1 MKTNT
6 KTMRTIMFL
15 SLAIAMVL
23 IPANTATANE
33 FMQNRKEYETA
44 LNHATILTARLK
56 QDTENVQNKTIVTR
70 DDDDATRIAREA
82 LQSQLT
88 EATKIHMSQKEK
100 ATVFTVSSLT
110 DKTVKSNN
118 RIHSLIRSIDRTA
131 KSVDT
136 AIASH
141 KLDDMR
147 KKLADMVDKGK
158 RILESSNG
166 NVDDE
171 NNRDKLSDLLEKA
184 KDLMESTDVKT
195 MSVDVSELD
204 KLINKVS
211 DTTSGNYTPTRSNYG
226 SYTPTQSTPRG
237 YYSSMSCDL
246 TSAAD
251 HCQGAVDGGG
261 IVDLN
266 YGSGHVYAQ
275 HNNTGG
281 AWINNLQAGQTFTMN
296 GSTYRVNG
304 QSVQGAQYAPD
315 SGDWMQT
322 CNGNGN
328 HLVGITKIS

>member
-15 SLAIAMVL
+15 SLSIAMVL

-44 LNHATILTARLK
+44 LNHT
-56 QDTENVQNKTIVTR
+56 VT
-70 DDDDATRIAREA
+70 
-82 LQSQLT
+82 
-88 EATKIHMSQKEK
+88 
-100 ATVFTVSSLT
+100 
-110 DKTVKSNN
+110 
-118 RIHSLIRSIDRTA
+118 
-131 KSVDT
+131 
-136 AIASH
+136 
-141 KLDDMR
+141 
-147 KKLADMVDKGK
+147 
-158 RILESSNG
+158 
-166 NVDDE
+166 
-171 NNRDKLSDLLEKA
+171 
-184 KDLMESTDVKT
+184 
-195 MSVDVSELD
+195 
-204 KLINKVS
+204 
-211 DTTSGNYTPTRSNYG
+211 
-226 SYTPTQSTPRG
+226 
-237 YYSSMSCDL
+237 L

-266 YGSGHVYAQ
+266 YGNGHVYAQ

-304 QSVQGAQYAPD
+304 QSVQGAQYAPG

>member
-1 MKTNT
+1 
-6 KTMRTIMFL
+6 
-15 SLAIAMVL
+15 
-23 IPANTATANE
+23 
-33 FMQNRKEYETA
+33 MQ
-44 LNHATILTARLK
+44 
-56 QDTENVQNKTIVTR
+56 
-70 DDDDATRIAREA
+70 
-82 LQSQLT
+82 
-88 EATKIHMSQKEK
+88 
-100 ATVFTVSSLT
+100 
-110 DKTVKSNN
+110 
-118 RIHSLIRSIDRTA
+118 
-131 KSVDT
+131 
-136 AIASH
+136 
-141 KLDDMR
+141 
-147 KKLADMVDKGK
+147 
-158 RILESSNG
+158 
-166 NVDDE
+166 
-171 NNRDKLSDLLEKA
+171 
-184 KDLMESTDVKT
+184 T

-204 KLINKVS
+204 KLIKSVS
-211 DTTSGNYTPTRSNYG
+211 DDMNARQSRIGQERQQSVASASYSQPSNITSGNYTPTRSNYG

-266 YGSGHVYAQ
+266 YGNGHVYAQ

-328 HLVGITKIS
+328 HLVGITKIN